1 MTRISRVLLALAAAL
16 IPFASSVP
24 LWRIRLVAPQYPE
37 GLGMEISAR
46 TVRGVK
52 EHDLENINHLN
63 HYIGMRVIEP
73 EGIPELRL
81 IPWVIGGLAVA
92 GVIAAAVGRRPL
104 AVAWLVSFAVL
115 GAIGMWDFR
124 RWQIDYGTNL
134 APDAIIQVP
143 GMTYQPPLIG
153 TKQLLNFTAT
163 SWPAIGSFV
172 LAAAFALG
180 MCAIV
185 VARRRSVR
193 YA

>member
-1 MTRISRVLLALAAAL
+1 VLLAIAASL
-16 IPFASSVP
+16 IPFALSTP
-24 LWRIRLVAPQYPE
+24 LWRIHLVAPQYPE
-37 GLGMEISAR
+37 GLGMERSAR
-46 TVRGVK
+46 TVRGVQ

-63 HYIGMRVIEP
+63 HYIGMRAIEP
-73 EGIPELRL
+73 AAIAELRL

-92 GVIAAAVGRRPL
+92 GVIAAAAGRRAGAIVWISTF
-104 AVAWLVSFAVL
+104 AVA

-134 APDAIIQVP
+134 AADAIIKVP

-163 SWPAIGSFV
+163 SLPAVGSFV
-172 LAAAFALG
+172 LGAAFALG
-180 MCAIV
+180 VCAIV
-185 VARRRSVR
+185 VARRHSRELR